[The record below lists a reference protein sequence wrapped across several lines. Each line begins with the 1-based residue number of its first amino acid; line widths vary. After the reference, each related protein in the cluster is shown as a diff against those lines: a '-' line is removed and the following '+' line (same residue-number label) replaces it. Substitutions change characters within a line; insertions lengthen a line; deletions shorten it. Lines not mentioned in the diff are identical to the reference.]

1 MGAPRSLLR
10 MHREEFSMPV
20 KTRKQ
25 EVWEFFEKTGLFM
38 PPTRAAQEGIYCYV
52 NSTYGNG
59 LDNFSSEER
68 VALLKE
74 ADAKYRGRLVRKRVV
89 FEDGFRIERDG
100 PIFRVRYLLPKTAG
114 EVWKQFFDR
123 GSGALEDLGEV
134 SHFKACVTGSAW
146 RGPTRI
152 IFLDMLELVKVKA

>member
-74 ADAKYRGRLVRKRVV
+74 ADAKYRGGLARKKM
-89 FEDGFRIERDG
+89 EPDG
-100 PIFRVRYLLPKTAG
+100 PVFRVRYILPKTEG
-114 EVWKQFFDR
+114 DVRKQFFDR
-123 GSGALEDLGEV
+123 SNGALEDLGEV

-146 RGPTRI
+146 HGPARI